1 MPSEKNIIKVKE
13 LQDTFSKA
21 RAVYFTEY
29 HGLDVENITKLRSE
43 FYKAKI
49 EYKVAK
55 NTLLKLA
62 LAENSIEGIEDILNG
77 STAIAVSY
85 DGPVAPA
92 KVIKNFNKRRTCP
105 QNSSNN
111 HHGFS
116 SNTVCKQSRNWTS
129 NCSSKCVG
137 RCYKW
142 CKENLTR
149 NHKGK

>member
-29 HGLDVENITKLRSE
+29 HGLDVKNITKLRSE

-77 STAIAVSY
+77 
-85 DGPVAPA
+85 
-92 KVIKNFNKRRTCP
+92 
-105 QNSSNN
+105 
-111 HHGFS
+111 
-116 SNTVCKQSRNWTS
+116 
-129 NCSSKCVG
+129 
-137 RCYKW
+137 
-142 CKENLTR
+142 
-149 NHKGK
+149 

>member
-55 NTLLKLA
+55 NTLCTYKK
-62 LAENSIEGIEDILNG
+62 EINYGITKKEM
-77 STAIAVSY
+77 
-85 DGPVAPA
+85 A
-92 KVIKNFNKRRTCP
+92 KTKI
-105 QNSSNN
+105 S
-111 HHGFS
+111 
-116 SNTVCKQSRNWTS
+116 
-129 NCSSKCVG
+129 
-137 RCYKW
+137 
-142 CKENLTR
+142 
-149 NHKGK
+149 

>member
-77 STAIAVSY
+77 STAIACFLRWPCRS
-85 DGPVAPA
+85 
-92 KVIKNFNKRRTCP
+92 
-105 QNSSNN
+105 
-111 HHGFS
+111 
-116 SNTVCKQSRNWTS
+116 CKS
-129 NCSSKCVG
+129 
-137 RCYKW
+137 
-142 CKENLTR
+142 
-149 NHKGK
+149 H